1 MNKMKRVQNERLYI
15 SISAYSTGRPQHADR
30 QRYYGTDEAYK
41 SKIPIR
47 QPGIFRRRHDLS
59 IHDGEYLDNASG
71 ELRGG
76 IFTLAAFFG
85 GILLM
90 WFLEAVIAPHGH
102 DHGCGF
108 HGSSHGQSIH
118 DPSKLMRIGQLTAI
132 ALAIHNFPEGLTT
145 FVSALQGMKIAIPV
159 VVAIIIHNIPAG
171 ISISSPIYHATGS
184 RMKAIKYSFLSGLA
198 EPAGA
203 LAGWLILVPFMSDLV
218 FGFLYAGVAGVM
230 IFMSFDELL
239 PSAREYGNHKFSI
252 YGLVLGMAVMAVS
265 LLML

>member
-1 MNKMKRVQNERLYI
+1 MNDYTLAFLLTVLAGLSMLIGSGITVLTKLTNQKFLSVSLGF
-15 SISAYSTGRPQHADR
+15 SAGVMIYLSMMEILP
-30 QRYYGTDEAYK
+30 EA
-41 SKIPIR
+41 R
-47 QPGIFRRRHDLS
+47 
-59 IHDGEYLDNASG
+59 EYLDNASG

-76 IFTLAAFFG
+76 IFTLAAFFRRHP
-85 GILLM
+85 LM

-132 ALAIHNFPEGLTT
+132 ALAIHNFSGRPDHLCIRTAGNENRNPCRCCHHHPQHPCGDFHILTHLSRDRIPHEGYKILLFIRTCRACRRPRRLAD
-145 FVSALQGMKIAIPV
+145 FSA
-159 VVAIIIHNIPAG
+159 
-171 ISISSPIYHATGS
+171 IYE
-184 RMKAIKYSFLSGLA
+184 RSGLR
-198 EPAGA
+198 
-203 LAGWLILVPFMSDLV
+203 
-218 FGFLYAGVAGVM
+218 FLYAGVAGVM

>member
-1 MNKMKRVQNERLYI
+1 MNDYTLAFLLTVLAGLSMLIGSGITVLTKLTNQKFLSVSLGF
-15 SISAYSTGRPQHADR
+15 SAGVMIYLSMMEILP
-30 QRYYGTDEAYK
+30 EA
-41 SKIPIR
+41 R
-47 QPGIFRRRHDLS
+47 
-59 IHDGEYLDNASG
+59 EYLDNASG

-76 IFTLAAFFG
+76 IFTLSAFFG

-184 RMKAIKYSFLSGLA
+184 RTKAIKYSFLSGLA

-265 LLML
+265 LLFL

>member
-1 MNKMKRVQNERLYI
+1 
-15 SISAYSTGRPQHADR
+15 
-30 QRYYGTDEAYK
+30 
-41 SKIPIR
+41 
-47 QPGIFRRRHDLS
+47 
-59 IHDGEYLDNASG
+59 
-71 ELRGG
+71 
-76 IFTLAAFFG
+76 
-85 GILLM
+85 
-90 WFLEAVIAPHGH
+90 
-102 DHGCGF
+102 
-108 HGSSHGQSIH
+108 
-118 DPSKLMRIGQLTAI
+118 MRIGQLTAI

-203 LAGWLILVPFMSDLV
+203 LAGWLILVPFMNDWV
-218 FGFLYAGVAGVM
+218 FGILYAGIAGVM

-252 YGLVLGMAVMAVS
+252 YGLVLGMAVMAIS

>member
-1 MNKMKRVQNERLYI
+1 MSNDTVAFLLTVLAGLSMLIGSGITVLTKLTNKKFLSVSLGF
-15 SISAYSTGRPQHADR
+15 SAGVMIY
-30 QRYYGTDEAYK
+30 
-41 SKIPIR
+41 
-47 QPGIFRRRHDLS
+47 LS
-59 IHDGEYLDNASG
+59 MMEILPESNEYLESASDP
-71 ELRGG
+71 LKGG
-76 IFTLAAFFG
+76 ICTLLAFFG

-108 HGSSHGQSIH
+108 HDSSHGQSIH
-118 DPSKLMRIGQLTAI
+118 DPSKLMRIGKLTAI

-145 FVSALQGMKIAIPV
+145 FVSALQGLEIAIPI

-184 RMKAIKYSFLSGLA
+184 RAKALKYAFLSGLA

-203 LAGWLILVPFMSDLV
+203 LAGWLILVPFMNDWV
-218 FGFLYAGVAGVM
+218 FGILYAGIAGVM

-239 PSAREYGNHKFSI
+239 PSAREYGNHKLSL